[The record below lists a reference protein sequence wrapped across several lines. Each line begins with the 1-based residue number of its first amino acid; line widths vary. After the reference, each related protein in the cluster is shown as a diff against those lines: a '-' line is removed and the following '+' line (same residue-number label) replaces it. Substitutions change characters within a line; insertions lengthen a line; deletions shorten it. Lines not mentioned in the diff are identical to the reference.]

1 MTKAK
6 TGWLLPGIL
15 CLASLVVAQDTAWK
29 KYMDAAKVAFDRDR
43 YAEAEKQLLT
53 ALKEAEK
60 FREQDR
66 RLAVNLGAL
75 GTVYR
80 AQGRYAEAEPLLWR
94 ALAVA
99 EKAMPPEHPD
109 VTSSLD
115 NLAALYTAQG
125 RYAEAEPLLRRVL
138 AIDEKE
144 AEKFGEDPQLAISLN
159 AMGTVY
165 RAQGRYAEAEP
176 LLRRALAIVEKR
188 VAEKELEPEDP
199 RVVEVVAPILDN
211 LAALYTAQAK
221 YAEAEPLFRRALAI
235 REKTLGPERPEVA
248 KTLDNYAEL
257 LRKTNREAEAA
268 KLEARAKAIRA
279 KHAGKNPPK

>member
-43 YAEAEKQLLT
+43 YAEADKQLLT

-60 FREQDR
+60 FGEQDR

-75 GTVYR
+75 
-80 AQGRYAEAEPLLWR
+80 
-94 ALAVA
+94 
-99 EKAMPPEHPD
+99 
-109 VTSSLD
+109 
-115 NLAALYTAQG
+115 
-125 RYAEAEPLLRRVL
+125 
-138 AIDEKE
+138 
-144 AEKFGEDPQLAISLN
+144 
-159 AMGTVY
+159 GTVY

-199 RVVEVVAPILDN
+199 RVVEVVVPILDN
-211 LAALYTAQAK
+211 LAALYTVQAK

-235 REKTLGPERPEVA
+235 REKALGPERPEVA